1 MSISSVT
8 SEALQAKLRQLLPS
22 QQGFGTDL
30 SASDTII
37 PIIDLTAAAE
47 GSDVSETLQTA
58 FSFGSQ
64 TSFDFLN
71 SNGTIAN
78 VAGFYRIF
86 GVSSVNGSSSAAVEN
101 EIALTDG
108 STSKAIF
115 KNDLASGSTASGHSV
130 TFDFTVFLTVGE
142 SITASSN
149 NSDANLTITVR
160 QVADSNGT
168 LLQPVGFSP
177 Q

>member
-1 MSISSVT
+1 MSTSSVT
-8 SEALQAKLRQLLPS
+8 SEALQLKLRQLLPS

-37 PIIDLTAAAE
+37 PIVDLTQAAE

-71 SNGTIAN
+71 SNGTIAD
-78 VAGFYRIF
+78 VPGFYRIF
-86 GVSSVNGSSSAAVEN
+86 GVSSVNGSGSAAVET
-101 EIALTDG
+101 EIAITDG

-115 KNDLASGSTASGHSV
+115 KNDLASGSTSEGHSV
-130 TFDFTVFLTVGE
+130 IFDFTVFITVGE
-142 SITASSN
+142 SVTASSS
-149 NSDANLTITVR
+149 NSDANLTVTVR

-168 LLQPVGFSP
+168 LVQPAGFSP